1 MDTLTTSHSL
11 PPLTKLTKQGLL
23 AMLSQQPKRSTHPT
37 PTPAEVGQALVNIF
51 SSASNNTLPAPTS
64 SVITPPPLPNLL
76 PLPSLPPHTPNSHVF
91 PLSPCSALPSTTTLP
106 SLSSPLNE
114 ASPKGYKKRIRN
126 PKGNFA
132 SIPSTSSVGKRKSSS
147 LSLTD
152 SGVEVVPEKRS
163 GLARPHWSLFPF
175 RSFVDGC
182 GLLDLGYHGFPFTW
196 RNNRHTEGY
205 IVERLDRVLASAD
218 WRVSFDRATVTHC
231 ECVGSDHNSLLL
243 DLYPHTVRP
252 RSWFKFDSW
261 WIGERDCK
269 TTIQRSWEAIIPG
282 SRMFQRKVL
291 TDPWCPRCGVE
302 LETLD
307 HLLLRCPDSQ
317 LVWKCSPLR
326 LEWPSHITLDCFS
339 ECLGMLGSSLKI
351 RQMPPSISSLAIA
364 EWIEFSVA
372 LDLPPRDQA
381 SSLPS
386 VPTAALSHVSPPINR
401 WMCPPCGYIKLNV
414 DASTRDRAFRAG
426 IGIVGRTS
434 VGAILFIKSIP
445 LFTCPSPRVLEA
457 LAVREALQQ
466 VLFGQHRNIIVEGDA
481 KVVYQSLNGAMQP
494 PQDIAVIVQD
504 CRTLS
509 LSFNSV
515 CFSFVPRLCNGV
527 AHDIAHHA
535 LSIDEAR
542 VWDVCFPSWCLHSHQ
557 SDIGSLDPL

>member
-1 MDTLTTSHSL
+1 MRCI
-11 PPLTKLTKQGLL
+11 QE
-23 AMLSQQPKRSTHPT
+23 RSICFGQNWIIWGDFNDILH
-37 PTPAEVGQALVNIF
+37 PAE
-51 SSASNNTLPAPTS
+51 
-64 SVITPPPLPNLL
+64 
-76 PLPSLPPHTPNSHVF
+76 
-91 PLSPCSALPSTTTLP
+91 
-106 SLSSPLNE
+106 
-114 ASPKGYKKRIRN
+114 KR
-126 PKGNFA
+126 G
-132 SIPSTSSVGKRKSSS
+132 
-147 LSLTD
+147 
-152 SGVEVVPEKRS
+152 
-163 GLARPHWSLFPF
+163 GLARPHWSLIPF

-182 GLLDLGYHGFPFTW
+182 GLLDLGYQGFPFTW

-231 ECVGSDHNSLLL
+231 ECIGSDHNSLLL
-243 DLYPHTVRP
+243 DLYPHAVRP
-252 RSWFKFDSW
+252 RSWFKFDSR

-326 LEWPSHITLDCFS
+326 LEWPPHITLDCFS
-339 ECLGMLGSSLKI
+339 EWWQYLEHLFASLEHGDKNLQLVCYICWALWKSRNAWVFSQI
-351 RQMPPSISSLAIA
+351 RQLPPSISSLAVA

-372 LDLPPRDQA
+372 LDLPPREQA

-386 VPTAALSHVSPPINR
+386 VSTAALSHISPPITR
-401 WMCPPCGYIKLNV
+401 WLCPPCGSIKLNV
-414 DASTRDRAFRAG
+414 DASTRERASRAG
-426 IGIVGRTS
+426 IGIVARTS

-494 PQDIAVIVQD
+494 PRDIVRIVQD
-504 CRTLS
+504 PHIKSFFQFS
-509 LSFNSV
+509 LF
-515 CFSFVPRLCNGV
+515 
-527 AHDIAHHA
+527 
-535 LSIDEAR
+535 
-542 VWDVCFPSWCLHSHQ
+542 
-557 SDIGSLDPL
+557 